1 MTSLLEV
8 KDLEVAFKTQG
19 GEVQAVRGVSFY
31 VKKGETLAIV
41 GESGCGKSV
50 TAQAILG
57 MIPKPYGKIKTGS
70 ITFKD
75 DELIG
80 ISKKRLQKL
89 RGSELGM
96 IFQDPMTSLNP
107 TMKIGKQID
116 EVLIKK
122 LGISKREAREK
133 TIEILQLVGIPDA
146 KTRYSDYPHKF
157 SGGMRQR
164 VVIAIAI
171 ACRPELIIADEP
183 TTALDVTIQAQILD
197 LLKQLQ
203 DKQGASIILITH
215 DLGVVAE
222 VADRVAVM
230 YAGLVIETGT
240 VYEIFESPKHPY
252 TWGLLN
258 SVPKLENL
266 EKERL
271 VPIEGTPPDLFS
283 PPIGCPFAARCP
295 YAMEICIN
303 HMPESEKFSNNHEAR
318 CWLNDPRAITYKEL
332 VAASKGGEC

>member
-19 GEVQAVRGVSFY
+19 GEVQAVRGVSFH

-80 ISKKRLQKL
+80 SSKKRLQKL

-146 KTRYSDYPHKF
+146 ETRYSDYPHKF

-230 YAGLVIETGT
+230 YAGMVIETGT

-258 SVPKLENL
+258 SVPKLENV

-303 HMPESEKFSNNHEAR
+303 HMPESEKFSNDHEAR